1 MMGKGLIRFDMFA
14 LARENN
20 PRGYAHNGFRK
31 PKNTKEKTMFS
42 KKDNKGFTLMEML
55 IVVAI
60 IAILIAIMIPVFN
73 AQLEKSREAAD
84 AANIRSA
91 YAEVMV
97 KYLDGGNLTE
107 VSSDAV
113 SLTQQTDG
121 WESGSS
127 YQATFE
133 SLGTVTGTPSKGGTC
148 TVSVDTNGKATFKF
162 ATGA

>member
-1 MMGKGLIRFDMFA
+1 
-14 LARENN
+14 
-20 PRGYAHNGFRK
+20 
-31 PKNTKEKTMFS
+31 MFS

-97 KYLDGGNLTE
+97 CAIDGE
-107 VSSDAV
+107 
-113 SLTQQTDG
+113 
-121 WESGSS
+121 ESGDVTKD
-127 YQATFE
+127 ATTGAFKAVVE
-133 SLGTVTGTPSKGGTC
+133 LGQEQSDWQNTDLGTNLAKLGTVTGTPAQGGSC
-148 TVSVDTNGKATFKF
+148 TVSV
-162 ATGA
+162 ATGASDYGTVTIAFED